1 MNKLSI
7 AAVILVVLLGLTL
20 YKLQSEERSD
30 ATPVAESVTLPKVAK
45 DAIAALEVSVPK
57 GESARLEKRGDT
69 WWVVKPVETEADQ
82 AVVDT
87 ALNKIAELEVTGT
100 AATKEANHARLEVD
114 DAQAIHVVAEGGG
127 KKLIDFRLG
136 AYRSGNTMIR
146 ESGKAP
152 TATVKGSIKYAFDR
166 SVRDWRNRAIVKDEQ
181 AAFSEALFESPNGSF
196 KFVRDGE
203 EWKQADGEP
212 PIPDF
217 DRSKP
222 RALIASAVNLRA
234 ADFPKPEV
242 TADQAGVG
250 ASAVA
255 KITLL
260 KTSDA
265 GTEMVQIRFGNKE
278 GENYYAKREGRDVLY
293 LVSSFVAERMQ
304 PGPDDFKKKDEP
316 AQPPPDGAEGM
327 PQGIPGGMDQLPPEL
342 QQQLRQQIQQQMQQQ
357 GHGQPPPGH

>member
-7 AAVILVVLLGLTL
+7 AAVILVVLAGVTL
-20 YKLQSEERSD
+20 YKMQSEQKAD
-30 ATPVAESVTLPKVAK
+30 TAPVAERVTVPKVAK
-45 DAIAALEVSVPK
+45 DAIDALEVAVPK
-57 GESARLEKRGDT
+57 GDSARLEKRGDT

-127 KKLIDFRLG
+127 KPLIDFRLG

-146 ESGKAP
+146 ESGKVP

-181 AAFSEALFESPNGSF
+181 AAFSEAVFENAKGTF

-203 EWKQADGEP
+203 EWRQADGEP
-212 PIPDF
+212 PIADF
-217 DRSKP
+217 DRSKV

-242 TADQAGVG
+242 TAEQAGLG
-250 ASAVA
+250 ANAA
-255 KITLL
+255 GKITLV
-260 KTSDA
+260 KANDA
-265 GTEMVQIRFGNKE
+265 GIETLQIRFGNKD
-278 GENYYAKREGRDVLY
+278 GENYYAMREGRDILY

-304 PGPDDFKKKDEP
+304 PGADDFKKKDEP
-316 AQPPPDGAEGM
+316 APTGEGA
-327 PQGIPGGMDQLPPEL
+327 PQGLPPGMQLGPGFQLPPG
-342 QQQLRQQIQQQMQQQ
+342 M
-357 GHGQPPPGH
+357 QPPPGH